1 MPTQGDTRRLPWG
14 VLARGITDGFVIG
27 NYRHGSQN
35 SQVRPKGIW
44 DLAGAVQ
51 QAQDQQCP
59 WSRLFMHYEYYPD
72 PDRTF
77 GPGRRPPTTWRR
89 PPCGIAC
96 ISRFNRWEGRNAK
109 VEREVR
115 LAMQQRD

>member
-1 MPTQGDTRRLPWG
+1 MPWG

-35 SQVRPKGIW
+35 SQVKPKGIW
-44 DLAGAVQ
+44 DLAGAVL

-59 WSRLFMHYEYYPD
+59 WSRLFMYYEYYPD

-77 GPGRRPPTTWRR
+77 GPGQRPATTWRR
-89 PPCGIAC
+89 PPGGIAC
-96 ISRFNRWEGRNAK
+96 IARYNRWEGRNPM
-109 VEREVR
+109 VEKAVR
-115 LAMQQRD
+115 HAMQHRD